1 LNNSFRSREVPRKY
15 PIVCNWVCNHNFD
28 LLWVNICTL
37 LYIYVKF
44 NLNLKYNIV
53 HSSLNFSLVTIM
65 ITKPQVFEFLKKY
78 DLKNITIATVC
89 SHSSLQIFDGAR
101 KEGFRTLGICIG
113 KPPKFYEAFPKAKP
127 DEYIIVDSY
136 EDIMNKAEEL
146 RKKNTIIIP
155 HGSFVAY
162 LGTKNFADMEVPTF
176 GNRAVLEWESDRD
189 KEREWLLGAG
199 IHMPEK
205 IEDPRV
211 INGPV
216 MVKYHGA
223 KGGKGFFVA
232 KTYKEFNEL
241 VDRTQK
247 FTIQEFITGTRYY
260 LHYFY
265 SPIRTEGYTL
275 SKGVLELLSMDRRVE
290 SNADEIFRLGSPREL
305 IEADIR
311 PTYVVTGNVPLV
323 ARESLLPLIFSLG
336 ERVVEESLDLFG
348 GMIGAFCLET
358 VFTDSLEIKVFE
370 ISARIV
376 AGTNLYIS
384 GSPYAD
390 LMQESLSTGRR
401 IAQEIKIAVQTNQ
414 LDKIIS

>member
-1 LNNSFRSREVPRKY
+1 
-15 PIVCNWVCNHNFD
+15 
-28 LLWVNICTL
+28 
-37 LYIYVKF
+37 
-44 NLNLKYNIV
+44 
-53 HSSLNFSLVTIM
+53 M
-65 ITKPQVFEFLKKY
+65 ITKQQVLEFLKNY

-101 KEGFRTLGICIG
+101 KEGFKTMGICVG

-127 DEYIIVDSY
+127 DEYLIVESYDDII
-136 EDIMNKAEEL
+136 NKAEEL

-162 LGTKNFADMEVPTF
+162 LGTENFAEMAVPTF
-176 GNRAVLEWESDRD
+176 GNRAVLEWESDRN

-199 IHMPEK
+199 IHMPGK
-205 IEDPRV
+205 IDDPHD

-216 MVKYHGA
+216 MVKYDGA

-232 KTYKEFNEL
+232 KTYEEFNEL
-241 VDRTQK
+241 IDRTQK
-247 FTIQEFITGTRYY
+247 YTIQEFITGTRYY

-265 SPIRTEGYTL
+265 SPIRNEGYAL
-275 SKGVLELLSMDRRVE
+275 SKGSLELLSMDRRVE

-305 IEADIR
+305 IEAGIR

-336 ERVVEESLDLFG
+336 ERVVEESLGLFG

-358 VFTDSLEIKVFE
+358 VFTDELEIKVFE

-390 LMQESLSTGRR
+390 LMEENLSTGRR
-401 IAQEIKIAVQTNQ
+401 IAREIKIAAQTNQ